1 MANDNRNAALAA
13 MGRREPP
20 AYLSSPNVFDMR
32 PDAAAFQAYLQ
43 KVNQK
48 EDPTYDMYAAFH
60 DNFQP
65 DARGHFPDTYK
76 TPQHP
81 TFSTESKFSNP
92 QQMGGAWSPG
102 QRPDSWTFKASPF
115 NLQNMSEDQ
124 LRDYFDRVE
133 FGNTVRFPGGGSYTG
148 GDRGPV
154 R

>member
-1 MANDNRNAALAA
+1 
-13 MGRREPP
+13 
-20 AYLSSPNVFDMR
+20 MR

-43 KVNQK
+43 KVKQK
-48 EDPTYDMYAAFH
+48 EDPTYDIYAAFR

-81 TFSTESKFSNP
+81 TFSQESKFNG
-92 QQMGGAWSPG
+92 QGGAQGG
-102 QRPDSWTFKASPF
+102 QWLDGPNGTNTFKASPF
-115 NLQNMSEDQ
+115 NLQNMTEDQ

-133 FGNTVRFPGGGSYTG
+133 FGNTIQFPGGGSYRG